1 MFFPNFLRK
10 QQLERC
16 DVNSYRRLD
25 RDTNERALFYATVF
39 DASTKFPQGIFA
51 GYIHHLGNFD
61 ECIGIVAQT
70 VDKDQKFKGK
80 HCQVTLTLNNSGETT
95 RNVVWS
101 LCVPSSCKVSELQDI
116 LCNILPEGVSVN
128 IDKNNC
134 YVNEGISL
142 EARDWIVV

>member
-1 MFFPNFLRK
+1 M
-10 QQLERC
+10 
-16 DVNSYRRLD
+16 
-25 RDTNERALFYATVF
+25 FYATVF

-51 GYIHHLGNFD
+51 GYTRHLGNFD

-70 VDKDQKFKGK
+70 VSEERKIKGK
-80 HCQVTLTLNNSGETT
+80 HCMVTLTLNNSGETT
-95 RNVVWS
+95 KTVAWS
-101 LCVPSSCKVSELQDI
+101 LCVPSSCQVSELQDI

-134 YVNEGISL
+134 YVNEEISL